1 MCTSISCASYP
12 EVYRTCSYVNIVRV
26 VTTVEPGSFIPEMV
40 WYCALFRRTLQ
51 TRRTLL
57 RLLKGSC
64 QTENRGGTVI
74 QANLSWRR
82 SGQVSCIPLQKLK
95 GTQLRSRLHC
105 YTEPCRKLVLFLS
118 VNFTLSVQYLSN
130 AVDVTPRAFRVTAK
144 PYSVFHVT
152 ASRTVKAVPNDAQF
166 STTCNHVNRKDH
178 VSPQDIFKCKP
189 TPLYGAFTF
198 RICYYASQTHHY
210 TP

>member
-1 MCTSISCASYP
+1 MCTSISCAPYP
-12 EVYRTCSYVNIVRV
+12 EVYRTCSNVNIVRV
-26 VTTVEPGSFIPEMV
+26 VITVEPGSFIPELV
-40 WYCALFRRTLQ
+40 WYCALLRRILQ
-51 TRRTLL
+51 LRRIL
-57 RLLKGSC
+57 RLLKDSC
-64 QTENRGGTVI
+64 QTENWGGTVI

-95 GTQLRSRLHC
+95 GTQPGSGLLC
-105 YTEPCRKLVLFLS
+105 DTEQFRKLVLFLLGP
-118 VNFTLSVQYLSN
+118 FTPSLHYLSN
-130 AVDVTPRAFRVTAK
+130 AIDVTPRAFRVTDK
-144 PYSVFHVT
+144 PYSVFHIT
-152 ASRTVKAVPNDAQF
+152 ASRTVKTVPNDAQF
-166 STTCNHVNRKDH
+166 RTTCNSVNRKDH